1 MAKTA
6 IIHAR
11 TESVLKKDVE
21 RVFKTL
27 GLSTT
32 EAVNLFF
39 RQVKLRQG
47 LPFAVEIPNKTTLQ
61 AFKDSEA
68 GRGLTQ
74 GSNTDTMFKKLG
86 I

>member
-61 AFKDSEA
+61 VFKDSEA
-68 GRGLTQ
+68 GKGLTECT
-74 GSNTDTMFKKLG
+74 NTDAMFKKLG

>member
-39 RQVKLRQG
+39 RQVKMRQG
-47 LPFAVEIPNKTTLQ
+47 LPFAVEIPNKATLQ

-68 GRGLTQ
+68 GKGLTEC
-74 GSNTDTMFKKLG
+74 SNTDVMFKKIG

>member
-32 EAVNLFF
+32 EAINLFF
-39 RQVKLRQG
+39 QQVKLRQG
-47 LPFAVEIPNKTTLQ
+47 LPFAVEIPNKANRQ

-68 GRGLTQ
+68 GKGLTEC
-74 GSNTDTMFKKLG
+74 SNIDAMFKKLG

>member
-47 LPFAVEIPNKTTLQ
+47 LPFAVEIPNKATLQ
-61 AFKDSEA
+61 AFKDSAA
-68 GRGLTQ
+68 GKGLTQ
-74 GSNTDTMFKKLG
+74 CSNTDAMFKKLE

>member
-47 LPFAVEIPNKTTLQ
+47 LPFAVEIPNKTTMQ

-68 GRGLTQ
+68 GNGLTLCT
-74 GSNTDTMFKKLG
+74 NTDAMFKKLG

>member
-68 GRGLTQ
+68 GTGLTECT
-74 GSNTDTMFKKLG
+74 NTDAMFSTPR
-86 I
+86 